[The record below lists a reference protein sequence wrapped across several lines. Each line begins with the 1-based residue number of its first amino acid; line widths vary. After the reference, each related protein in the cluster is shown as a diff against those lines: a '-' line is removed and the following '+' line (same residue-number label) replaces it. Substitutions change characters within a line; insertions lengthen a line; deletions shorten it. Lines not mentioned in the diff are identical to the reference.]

1 MFFADDLVAAVAL
14 VASKFPNISS
24 NFVRGVPIIY
34 MKYMKCMKN
43 YIISQVILAFWLAL
57 TYDLLDDRCTI
68 EVIITNFFPLLL

>member
-1 MFFADDLVAAVAL
+1 MYQNVKRTCRRFFFCSLILMFFADDLVAAVAL

-43 YIISQVILAFWLAL
+43 YIISQVILAF
-57 TYDLLDDRCTI
+57 
-68 EVIITNFFPLLL
+68 

>member
-1 MFFADDLVAAVAL
+1 MYQNVTIFFCSLILMFFADDLVAAVAL

-43 YIISQVILAFWLAL
+43 YIISQVILAF
-57 TYDLLDDRCTI
+57 
-68 EVIITNFFPLLL
+68 